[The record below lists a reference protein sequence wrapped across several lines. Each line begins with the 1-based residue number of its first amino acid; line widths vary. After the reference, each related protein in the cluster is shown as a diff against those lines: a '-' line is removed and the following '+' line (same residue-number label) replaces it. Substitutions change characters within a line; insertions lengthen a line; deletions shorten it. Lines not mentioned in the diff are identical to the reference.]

1 MRHMTRRLAF
11 LAVAAVIAFV
21 AFWRFA
27 PIEIA
32 ADERHTA
39 PVRGLLNGYMKAA
52 VEARATTV
60 TVPDWFD
67 PRDPALVRLGAAHY
81 ATGCAT
87 CHGAPGMHRNPVTEG
102 MRPAPT
108 PLAGTDLDDRE
119 YYWVARHGLRYTGM
133 PGWPGRG
140 RDDEPWALAA
150 FLLAYDGLDPA
161 EYRRLA
167 LGRADAGERIAAV
180 PFGGLAGLGLGRFE
194 TCTRCHGVD
203 GLGRDGTA
211 PKLAGQGEAYLVAAL
226 DAYAEGRRQSGFMEP
241 VAAAL
246 SPETRRNFARN
257 FAGLGGDWQGRPGQ
271 TGDIARGR
279 EIALA
284 GDEHAEVPAC
294 AACHGAAGADPRT
307 PAVPRIAGQ
316 DARWIAVWLRLWR
329 DGPVPRTDGAAR
341 MAAAARNLDDA
352 MIADLAAFYAA
363 GAPAGP
369 EPGPEPGV
377 SPVSSDTE
385 GTR

>member
-1 MRHMTRRLAF
+1 MRHRTRRLAF
-11 LAVAAVIAFV
+11 AGVAALIVFV

-39 PVRGLLNGYMKAA
+39 PVRSLLNGYMHAA
-52 VEARATTV
+52 VEARAKTV

-67 PRDPALVRLGAAHY
+67 ARDPALVRLGAAHY
-81 ATGCAT
+81 ATGCAG
-87 CHGAPGMHRNPVTEG
+87 CHGAPGMPRSPVTRG

-108 PLAGTDLDDRE
+108 PLAGTDLSARE

-133 PGWPGRG
+133 PGWPGQG
-140 RDDEPWALAA
+140 RDDEPWALAS
-150 FLLAYDGLDPA
+150 FLLAYDDLDPA
-161 EYRRLA
+161 AYRRLA
-167 LGRADAGERIAAV
+167 LGREGASESVDAV

-194 TCTRCHGVD
+194 TCTRCHGAD

-211 PKLAGQGEAYLVAAL
+211 PKLAGQSEAYLVAAL
-226 DAYAEGRRQSGFMEP
+226 DAYAEDRRQSGFMEP

-246 SPETRRNFARN
+246 PPETRRNFARN
-257 FAGLGGDWQGRPGQ
+257 FAGLPGDWQGAAGRGG
-271 TGDIARGR
+271 GDVARGR
-279 EIALA
+279 ALA
-284 GDEHAEVPAC
+284 LSGDEHAEVPAC
-294 AACHGAAGADPRT
+294 AACHGAGGDGPRN

-316 DARWIAVWLRLWR
+316 DARWIALWLRLWR

-363 GAPAGP
+363 GAPAEGAAP
-369 EPGPEPGV
+369 EPAP
-377 SPVSSDTE
+377 
-385 GTR
+385 